1 MRAVT
6 DETHPIQVSPEAL
19 ERVAALR
26 LSGLPLATFL
36 ALLAKLDSAGRA
48 EITQPELGKLLST
61 GPGKVWQSLQAL
73 VAAGVIEP
81 PIERSGMGRRTPY
94 RIPARIAVAPGV
106 RPRRVSGGTRAH
118 QFVSS
123 SLPRTGNGRSDLIDA
138 NKSLETRDAPIT
150 RSGTELP

>member
-1 MRAVT
+1 MEPMT
-6 DETHPIQVSPEAL
+6 DDTHPIHLSPQAL

-36 ALLAKLDSAGRA
+36 ALLAKLDSSGRA

-81 PIERSGMGRRTPY
+81 PVERSGMGRRTPY
-94 RIPARIAVAPGV
+94 RIPAAVAIAPSIT
-106 RPRRVSGGTRAH
+106 PRRRAT
-118 QFVSS
+118 V
-123 SLPRTGNGRSDLIDA
+123 RRS
-138 NKSLETRDAPIT
+138 APT
-150 RSGTELP
+150 

>member
-6 DETHPIQVSPEAL
+6 DETHPIQISPEAL

-36 ALLAKLDSAGRA
+36 ALLAKLDSSGRA

-73 VAAGVIEP
+73 VSTGVIEP
-81 PIERSGMGRRTPY
+81 PTERPGMGRRTPY
-94 RIPARIAVAPGV
+94 RISASVAVAPSV
-106 RPRRVSGGTRAH
+106 PPRPRGRRP
-118 QFVSS
+118 
-123 SLPRTGNGRSDLIDA
+123 LPRVT
-138 NKSLETRDAPIT
+138 T
-150 RSGTELP
+150 